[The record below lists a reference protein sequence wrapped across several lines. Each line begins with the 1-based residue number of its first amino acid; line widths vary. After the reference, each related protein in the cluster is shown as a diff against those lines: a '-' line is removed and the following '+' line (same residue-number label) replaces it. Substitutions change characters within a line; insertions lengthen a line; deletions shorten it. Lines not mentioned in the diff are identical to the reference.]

1 MALNV
6 PTIGAQTLLRRAL
19 GDVATGN
26 LLLKLYTNDVTPA
39 EGDTVATYTVASGNG
54 YADKTLTDGS
64 WTVTNADPAVAT
76 YDSGAQVFTFTGAL
90 GNVYGYYITDAAGT
104 TLMWSERFTG
114 APFNVQNN
122 GDTITVTLQ
131 LTLD

>member
-6 PTIGAQTLLRRAL
+6 PNTGAQYLLRCAL
-19 GDVATGN
+19 GDLATGN
-26 LLLKLYTNDVTPA
+26 LLLKLYTNDVTPG
-39 EGDTVATYTVASGNG
+39 ETDTTATYTVASGNG

-76 YDSGAQVFTFTGAL
+76 YDGGDQVFNFTGAL
-90 GNVYGYYITDAAGT
+90 GNVYGYYVTDAAGT
-104 TLMWSERFTG
+104 TLVWSERFTG

-122 GDTITVTLQ
+122 GDTITITLQ